1 MEGHVTPSVGTAK
14 DYFLGEGIYYA
25 NKGEV
30 DESILTHTAGGSEF
44 IEEIVTI
51 DPIIDGVYGATRG
64 LKRHNTR
71 IPRFMIS
78 MGKLTYDKMFFGL
91 SSTQVD
97 SGAYYSTRL
106 DISIEDTDVEDN
118 ITFVGS
124 THNGE
129 EVNIKIENILNDGN
143 IEMEFKEKS
152 EVICKMQYTGYSV
165 DGITIPLEI
174 HKYE

>member
-1 MEGHVTPSVGTAK
+1 
-14 DYFLGEGIYYA
+14 
-25 NKGEV
+25 
-30 DESILTHTAGGSEF
+30 
-44 IEEIVTI
+44 
-51 DPIIDGVYGATRG
+51 
-64 LKRHNTR
+64 
-71 IPRFMIS
+71 MIS

-106 DISIEDTDVEDN
+106 DISIEDTDVENN